1 MNLTPLFPCNNVFV
15 CSVDSLGLVA
25 LNQCSPCVKKKTLVG
40 HLLIEKNVVRDMIA
54 EIKSE
59 GSNDLLYMRIH
70 VSGEKLNASVDS
82 LMLNES
88 DDCDLISSAEVR
100 WHLEQECNRPP
111 TLTCVVNF

>member
-1 MNLTPLFPCNNVFV
+1 MLT
-15 CSVDSLGLVA
+15 
-25 LNQCSPCVKKKTLVG
+25 
-40 HLLIEKNVVRDMIA
+40 EKNVVQDTIA

-59 GSNDLLYMRIH
+59 RSNDLLYMRIH

-88 DDCDLISSAEVR
+88 DDCDLISTAAVR
-100 WHLEQECNRPP
+100 WPLDQECSRPP